1 MQLHHLAE
9 VCALRVLLVI
19 VSLLDVQLKGFS
31 KDKIP
36 DEVDRIIRILNLE
49 DKRQARSKTLSGGM
63 KRKLSIGIALIGDS
77 KVKNF
82 MSVTHAYSL
91 WPIVPST
98 LTPSHLFIFMCH
110 QVVMLDEPTSG
121 MDPSA
126 RRATWDLLQGE
137 KRGRTILLT
146 THFMDE
152 ADLLAD
158 RIAIMAG
165 GELQCSGSPLF
176 LKNKYGK

>member
-1 MQLHHLAE
+1 
-9 VCALRVLLVI
+9 
-19 VSLLDVQLKGFS
+19 
-31 KDKIP
+31 
-36 DEVDRIIRILNLE
+36 
-49 DKRQARSKTLSGGM
+49 M

-77 KVKNF
+77 KVKR
-82 MSVTHAYSL
+82 VLWRLYS
-91 WPIVPST
+91 ST
-98 LTPSHLFIFMCH
+98 LFCYVFHLCLYATPA

-137 KRGRTILLT
+137 KQGRTILLT

-152 ADLLAD
+152 ADLLGD

-165 GELQCSGSPLF
+165 GELQCCGSPLF
-176 LKNKYGK
+176 LKNKYGKKSS